1 MLVSGTFLTIITIL
15 KHLKLLIAVVLFP
28 TLSFAYEA
36 NLNTLGT
43 SQMKDLNWGSDH
55 VQLETRTVDGHINV
69 FARLNGTFTRKGSK
83 LIILNRV
90 ITPESSNKID
100 VLVPVVDPHTAITLY
115 CINDFG
121 KPEQGIVQIDVSA
134 RDWDSIRAKAR
145 WSINAGLGMSSIHY
159 TQTNVPELTQLM
171 LTAKGSISKT
181 ISENHRWDF
190 ALSGYISV
198 YPISD
203 NENSG
208 LRFYGVNAR
217 FGYLFPFVKRPWQ
230 LGVAAG
236 YYVVSSFGSD
246 VLGFSNVSG
255 PQVYP
260 TFRYY
265 FNSGNFIATYIKY
278 SPIISGVK
286 ALPFANRELAYGAAY
301 GRQLSNGHALSLTI
315 DYASL
320 RLLLDQVE
328 ADTGSL
334 TFGLSYSI

>member
-1 MLVSGTFLTIITIL
+1 
-15 KHLKLLIAVVLFP
+15 
-28 TLSFAYEA
+28 
-36 NLNTLGT
+36 
-43 SQMKDLNWGSDH
+43 MKGLNWNSDR

-69 FARLNGTFTRKGSK
+69 FARLDGTFTRKDSK

-100 VLVPVVDPHTAITLY
+100 VLIPVVDPHTSLTLY
-115 CINDFG
+115 CVNDFG
-121 KPEQGIVQIDVSA
+121 TPEQGTLQIDVSA
-134 RDWDSIRAKAR
+134 GDWDQIRAKTR
-145 WSINAGLGMSSIHY
+145 WSINVGLGMSSIHY
-159 TQTNVPELTQLM
+159 TQTNAPELTQLM
-171 LTAKGSISKT
+171 LTAKASVSKT
-181 ISENHRWDF
+181 ISTNHRWDF
-190 ALSGYISV
+190 ALSGYVSV

-203 NENSG
+203 NESSG
-208 LRFYGVNAR
+208 LRFLGVNAR

-236 YYVVSSFGSD
+236 YYLVSSFGSD
-246 VLGFSNVSG
+246 TLGFSNVSG
-255 PQVYP
+255 PQIYP

-278 SPIISGVK
+278 SPIVSGVT

-301 GRQLSNGHALSLTI
+301 GRELSNGHALSLTV

-320 RLLLDQVE
+320 RLLLNQVE

-334 TFGLSYSI
+334 TFGLSYSL